1 MPPRKEKEFPKN
13 YVESEE
19 EKETSDD
26 STQDE
31 EDDIVE
37 DQEISLPLK
46 PALYDS
52 EVYIYPRND

>member
-1 MPPRKEKEFPKN
+1 MVKRLRTMPPRKEKEFPKN

-31 EDDIVE
+31 EDDIVKE
-37 DQEISLPLK
+37 DEAVKIVK
-46 PALYDS
+46 
-52 EVYIYPRND
+52 EVK